1 MTKARRLWL
10 QLHTY
15 LGLSIGLL
23 WVLVGLTGSI
33 LVFYLQLDLWI
44 NPEIAATSSQPVTS
58 QQAVFDTLHEAYP
71 ARHASWRIE
80 QPLHSDWPIM
90 ARYYTPVE
98 KAHLQFAPLM
108 VTLDPA
114 TLTVS
119 SERFWGE
126 FLMTWIYNLHYN
138 LLLDKIGKTI
148 IGIFGLVSLLSL
160 ISGLILWWPGWHK
173 LLAVLSWQLRSSTA
187 KKVFDLHILSGS
199 YGFILLLMLSLTG
212 ATLALPSQTH
222 QILKQLST
230 LYSTENHM
238 QHTPL
243 SVSVTI
249 TADDAVRLAQ
259 QQFPEA
265 ELRWVESPGNN
276 KHNWRVVFY
285 QAGEPSRRFSRT
297 QVWVNPHDGKII
309 AVRDGLADSGGD
321 TLLNWLHPLHN
332 GEVFGLTGR
341 ILVFISGLLPLILF
355 VTGVMRWQQ
364 KRRAKQRIARRH
376 SSH

>member
-1 MTKARRLWL
+1 VTKARRLWL

-44 NPEIAATSSQPVTS
+44 NPEITTTSSQPVTS
-58 QQAVFDTLHEAYP
+58 QQAVFDTLYEAYP
-71 ARHASWRIE
+71 DRHASWRIE
-80 QPLHSDWPIM
+80 QPLHTDWPIM

-114 TLTVS
+114 TLAVS

-138 LLLDKIGKTI
+138 LLLNKVGKTI

-173 LLAVLSWQLRSSTA
+173 LLVVLSWRLRSSTA

-212 ATLALPSQTH
+212 AALALPSQTH
-222 QILKQLST
+222 QILKQFST
-230 LYSTENHM
+230 LYSTENHTS
-238 QHTPL
+238 HTPPTET
-243 SVSVTI
+243 VTI

-259 QQFPEA
+259 KQFPEA

-285 QAGEPSRRFSRT
+285 QSGEPSRRFSRT

-376 SSH
+376 